1 MTSVVRRKTL
11 RLAAASDEV
20 WHRDVVIR
28 VRPTELALG
37 APIAVG
43 GSAGSATGP
52 NGEFNYLETHQF
64 VFAGHYTDFHNKS
77 VVIEAAPG
85 KPALPEEIWV
95 TAGNIPYQSKSTTGT
110 HTIPLK

>member
-1 MTSVVRRKTL
+1 MTSVVRRKHYVWLPPVTQ
-11 RLAAASDEV
+11 V

-64 VFAGHYTDFHNKS
+64 VFAGHRTPSISSQISRN
-77 VVIEAAPG
+77 
-85 KPALPEEIWV
+85 
-95 TAGNIPYQSKSTTGT
+95 
-110 HTIPLK
+110 